1 MSHPNRK
8 YKFQDQ
14 SEQKSNKMALFLLF
28 VITMAVYF
36 ILPPHD
42 KIAQIGYIYNNIK
55 FNMCGQETEAYI
67 FHRNNAVYLTRMQ
80 NPKSAIMEMDKAIA
94 SLPSN
99 ATEKTIYELYKDR
112 AKIKVYYGDYKGALN
127 DYLRI
132 PSHGINDYLTI
143 AMLLKENGKLNLA
156 ISYCNKIID
165 IDTRAY
171 AGYAC
176 IADIYASVEKYE
188 ASIMIY
194 DLLINR
200 VPNRAKFYADR
211 AMYKEKAGDIA
222 GAAEDKKKAASLS
235 SSVETNSSITYDALH
250 PKKLDFKV
258 L

>member
-1 MSHPNRK
+1 MSHLNRK
-8 YKFQDQ
+8 YKSRFQP
-14 SEQKSNKMALFLLF
+14 EQKSNKMALFLLF
-28 VITMAVYF
+28 VITMAIYF

-42 KIAQIGYIYNNIK
+42 KIAQIGYIYNNIR

-67 FHRNNAVYLTRMQ
+67 FHRNNAVYLTRMK
-80 NPKSAIMEMDKAIA
+80 NSKSAIMEMDKAIA
-94 SLPSN
+94 SLPST
-99 ATEKTIYELYKDR
+99 AAEKTIYELYRDR
-112 AKIKVYYGDYKGALN
+112 AKIKIYYGDYKGALN
-127 DYLRI
+127 DYLRV
-132 PSHGINDYLTI
+132 PSRGINDYLAI

-165 IDTRAY
+165 IDTKAY

-188 ASIMIY
+188 ASVMIY

-211 AMYKEKAGDIA
+211 AKYKEKAGDIA
-222 GAAEDKKKAASLS
+222 GAAEDNKKAASLS
-235 SSVETNSSITYDALH
+235 SSGNYDSSITYDILH
-250 PKKLDFKV
+250 PKKLDFNI